1 VLGPLAFI
9 VFINDIDDLTRLIT
23 IMNKFADDT
32 KLGNI
37 VTSQSDIDDLQKC
50 IDDLVS
56 WAEAWGMQFN
66 VKKCKVMHIGR
77 NNPKAQYTMNGTVLE
92 STDEERDIGVKVH
105 KSLRPSKQCTES
117 ARRANAVLGQIS
129 RAFHYRN
136 KYTFIDLYKQY
147 VRPHLEFAVPAW
159 SPWTQGDREVLE
171 KVQRRAV
178 RMVSGL
184 RGTTY
189 EEKLAEIGIL
199 TLEERRLQYD
209 LVQTFKII
217 RGFDK
222 VDLTTWFTLVGD
234 NPARITRDT
243 SDPLNIVRQVVR
255 TEIRRHFFSNR
266 VIDHW
271 NSLPSEIKLSS
282 SVHSFKFHIT
292 NMLLKNL

>member
-1 VLGPLAFI
+1 MYIKTGDVDSGVPQGSVLGPLAFI

-217 RGFDK
+217 RGFD
-222 VDLTTWFTLVGD
+222 
-234 NPARITRDT
+234 
-243 SDPLNIVRQVVR
+243 
-255 TEIRRHFFSNR
+255 
-266 VIDHW
+266 
-271 NSLPSEIKLSS
+271 
-282 SVHSFKFHIT
+282 
-292 NMLLKNL
+292 